1 VTFLDAVKAAVL
13 LFAVA
18 ILQVAVFN
26 SVSIFGGTP
35 DVLLV
40 TLIAVSL
47 LRGSV
52 AGAVGGFFA
61 GLVVDTA
68 TLETL
73 GLTSL
78 LLILAGYWTGRY
90 GETTGRDKTHAPLLA
105 VGVITVLYTIL
116 GLVLRFLLGE
126 GESVAHVLFHTL
138 PPELLL
144 NLLVTVPVYAFT
156 RWFVGARRV
165 ARAQEVRLIE

>member
-1 VTFLDAVKAAVL
+1 MTFLDTAKVAAL
-13 LFAVA
+13 LFVAA
-18 ILQVAVFN
+18 ILQVSVFN
-26 SVSIFGGTP
+26 SVTIFGGSP

-47 LRGSV
+47 LRGSIP
-52 AGAVGGFFA
+52 GAVGGFFA

-78 LLILAGYWTGRY
+78 LLTLAGYWTGRY

-116 GLVLRFLLGE
+116 ALVLRFLLGE
-126 GESVAHVLFHTL
+126 GESAGHVLFHAL

-144 NLLVTVPVYAFT
+144 NLIVTVPVYSFT

-165 ARAQEVRLIE
+165 VRAQEVRLIE

>member
-1 VTFLDAVKAAVL
+1 VTFVDAAKAAVL
-13 LFAVA
+13 LFTVA

-26 SVSIFGGTP
+26 AVSIFGGTP

-78 LLILAGYWTGRY
+78 LLTLAGYWTGRY

-126 GESVAHVLFHTL
+126 GESATHVLFHAL

-156 RWFVGARRV
+156 RWFVGMRRV